1 MTHLDYQKLEDYGG
15 ETRTSRLRAL
25 LGTTVNEAWR
35 QFAYTSGATFT
46 GHGVHGSS
54 KITARHGPWTLVLD
68 THVRRSGR
76 RPMRITRLRVPYVD
90 RSDLRFRVRTAGLL
104 DAFTSLFA
112 GGRVSIGPEFDREFI
127 LTGSRPRDIK
137 ALFSDPRLPFGLA
150 GLPPLR
156 LHVSGGRD
164 ILSAWLPP
172 GTAMLY
178 LEIAGI
184 LKNPAAMY
192 ATFDVGRVLLDG
204 LQRIGATVRMD
215 PGASF

>member
-1 MTHLDYQKLEDYGG
+1 MSRLEYQKLEDYGG
-15 ETRTSRLRAL
+15 ETRRFGLRSLFGA
-25 LGTTVNEAWR
+25 TANEAWR
-35 QFAYTSGATFT
+35 QFAYTSRATFT
-46 GHGVHGSS
+46 PRGAHGSS
-54 KITARHGPWTLVLD
+54 KITAHHGPWTLVLD

-76 RPMRITRLRVPYVD
+76 RSMRITRLRVPYVD

-104 DAFTSLFA
+104 DAFTSLFITS
-112 GGRVSIGPEFDREFI
+112 RVSIGPEFDREFI
-127 LTGSRPRDIK
+127 LTGSHVREIK

-150 GLPPLR
+150 GLPPLH

-178 LEIAGI
+178 LEIAGV

-192 ATFDVGRVLLDG
+192 ATFDVGRVLLEG
-204 LQRIGATVRMD
+204 LQRIGATVRTD
-215 PGASF
+215 PGANF